1 MIKEVY
7 SREKYM
13 RKREGLIK
21 YKESSSRV

>member
-1 MIKEVY
+1 MIEEVY

-21 YKESSSRV
+21 YKGSSSRV